1 MTKRKLEVKH
11 HQHIL
16 NLLALFVFVLLLIW
30 LCGLAETTMWVSYG
44 NWMTAGEIFAFVT
57 ANKYESS
64 DVLNYC
70 LRYVWP
76 YWVVCSLIYLGIGVL
91 VWWLTVIKNTRPAHY
106 TAIGIIV
113 FLAVPFFLPGV
124 ANSLAHEIACV
135 VRQVR
140 NIEKLQNDN
149 DSFRYNSVRQ
159 EPVAGK
165 EIYVLSLGESVRYK
179 NLSLSGTYNRETTPL
194 LGKQTELVLYS
205 DYYANATL
213 TQHALP
219 MLLTDVACNNFVQ
232 HFNRKTIAAAFQE
245 AGFTTVLISH
255 RAQLMNNGYHNYLAK
270 DFDTLIFVKHDSLI
284 APELANFA
292 KKNEKL
298 FAVTHYL
305 GNHMFYTNRTED
317 CLVWR
322 PDYNA
327 DPKAKSDSLFLNA
340 YDNSL
345 LYTDRLLNKEIETLK
360 QTKEI
365 CAWLFV
371 SDHGEYISPKVSG
384 HGHTYHPTKEEYHV
398 PLMVWYSDEYKE
410 AYPEKVANLIKHKDE
425 PVCADH
431 VFWSVLDMAGIRID
445 SALQQD
451 GMSVFSNTLLPHTRT
466 LLLPDGKSVMT
477 LD

>member
-1 MTKRKLEVKH
+1 MKKNGSIGLSVC
-11 HQHIL
+11 
-16 NLLALFVFVLLLIW
+16 LLVLLVAECLAALI
-30 LCGLAETTMWVSYG
+30 ETTTLVSYE
-44 NWMTAGEIFAFVT
+44 NWFTSGEMFAWIT
-57 ANKYESS
+57 ANRFETNDIMS
-64 DVLNYC
+64 YC

-76 YWVVCSLIYLGIGVL
+76 YWIVCSLIYLGIGVL
-91 VWWLTVIKNTRPAHY
+91 VWWLAAIKNTHAARYA
-106 TAIGIIV
+106 AIGIIMILV
-113 FLAVPFFLPGV
+113 VPFVLPGV
-124 ANSLAHEIACV
+124 TNSLAHEIACV
-135 VRQVR
+135 AGQVR
-140 NIEKLQNDN
+140 NIEKYQNDN
-149 DSFRYNSVRQ
+149 ATFRYNAIRQ

-179 NLSLSGTYNRETTPL
+179 NLSLNGKYNRETTPL
-194 LGKQTELVLYS
+194 LGKQKDLVLYS

-219 MLLTDVACNNFVQ
+219 MLLTDAQTDDFEK
-232 HFNRKTIAAAFQE
+232 HFSRKTIAAAFSE
-245 AGFTTVLISH
+245 AGFKTALVSH
-255 RAQLMNNGYHNYLAK
+255 RAQLMNNGYHDYLSK

-284 APELANFA
+284 ALKIADLAKN
-292 KKNEKL
+292 NEKL
-298 FAVTHYL
+298 FIITHYL

-384 HGHTYHPTKEEYHV
+384 HGHTYHPTKDEYHV

>member
-1 MTKRKLEVKH
+1 MKH
-11 HQHIL
+11 QQHIL
-16 NLLALFVFVLLLIW
+16 NLMALFVFVLLLIW

-76 YWVVCSLIYLGIGVL
+76 YWIVCSLIYLGIGVL
-91 VWWLTVIKNTRPAHY
+91 VWWLTVVKNTRSAHC

-113 FLAVPFFLPGV
+113 VLAAPFVLPGV
-124 ANSLAHEIACV
+124 TNSLAHEIVCV
-135 VRQVR
+135 VRQVQ
-140 NIEKLQNDN
+140 NIDKYKNDN
-149 DSFRYNSVRQ
+149 TDFVYHAFIAKES
-159 EPVAGK
+159 PVS
-165 EIYVLSLGESVRYK
+165 EVFVLSLGESVRYK
-179 NLSLSGTYNRETTPL
+179 NLSLNGTYNRETTPL
-194 LGKQTELVLYS
+194 LGKQTDLVLYS

-219 MLLTDVACNNFVQ
+219 ILLTDAQTDDFEQ
-232 HFNRKTIAAAFQE
+232 HFDRKTIAAAFSE
-245 AGFTTVLISH
+245 AGFKTALVSH
-255 RAQLMNNGYHNYLAK
+255 RAQLMNNGYHDYLAK

-284 APELANFA
+284 APELANLA

-327 DPKAKSDSLFLNA
+327 DPKTKSDSLFLNA

-345 LYTDRLLNKEIETLK
+345 RYTDRLLNKEIETLRQMHK
-360 QTKEI
+360 AA
-365 CAWLFV
+365 AWLFV

-431 VFWSVLDMAGIRID
+431 VFWSVLDMADIRID
-445 SALQQD
+445 STLHQD
-451 GMSVFSNTLLPHTRT
+451 GLSVFDDTLLPHRRT
-466 LLLPDGKSVMT
+466 LLLPDGRRVLT